1 MRGHDY
7 VAFPPDEA
15 EKLLYIIEERIP
27 LLEAQNRDAI
37 LLVATATR
45 AVATASAAVGL
56 ARLSAARLD
65 EMLQVSARDNARG
78 AGGVPGFWPRWRDWA
93 WAGALGLGLGVV
105 VGVMAAK

>member
-78 AGGVPGFWPRWRDWA
+78 VPGFWPRWRDWA